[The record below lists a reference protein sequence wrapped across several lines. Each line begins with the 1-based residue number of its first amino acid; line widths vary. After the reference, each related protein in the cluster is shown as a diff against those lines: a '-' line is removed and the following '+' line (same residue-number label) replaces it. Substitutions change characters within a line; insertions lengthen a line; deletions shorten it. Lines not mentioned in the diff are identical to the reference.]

1 MLCTHTYTH
10 TFKNSSVL
18 FSLVTTFTH
27 QTNLV
32 PPVDRQNV
40 WLQQQVAA
48 NPEISALGKDVLS
61 GRGMELD
68 SALFFFSLLRLHK
81 KNRPQ
86 SSAPSEKAGQDRKG
100 WEIWS

>member
-1 MLCTHTYTH
+1 MFGCNN
-10 TFKNSSVL
+10 K
-18 FSLVTTFTH
+18 
-27 QTNLV
+27 
-32 PPVDRQNV
+32 
-40 WLQQQVAA
+40 VAA

-68 SALFFFSLLRLHK
+68 SAPFFPAKASQ